1 MRIPTGLR
9 SHTPISHTA
18 STPNAAIASHS
29 SDGTVPRVIVLLY
42 WLLKSLSHTQVLI
55 SYMMGRAGHS
65 AFKGYFSSVKMQEE
79 FRSTRFAVF
88 RLRVGSTDQYHTIHP
103 LQNRNE

>member
-1 MRIPTGLR
+1 MRIPAGLR

-18 STPNAAIASHS
+18 STPNEAIESHS
-29 SDGTVPRVIVLLY
+29 SDGTVPSVIVLLY

-65 AFKGYFSSVKMQEE
+65 AFKGYFSFVKYPMNKFRGLSVGASPDNKP
-79 FRSTRFAVF
+79 FDG
-88 RLRVGSTDQYHTIHP
+88 GSRDVY
-103 LQNRNE
+103 